1 MRRRRRRNTRS
12 NPRPPRSPV
21 LLCKNPFHM
30 TCVVNCYGQHAHPQP
45 LARVGQ
51 ACAVGS
57 AGMVHGEAAF
67 GVPMGRQA
75 GAAGRGR
82 GRAVVQCD
90 GGAVTHFL
98 RTRTISAARALSPAA
113 LTAPHAR
120 PHRTTITTLAH
131 PPSCTRT
138 LRARTAL
145 HAFLCSSSLFCC
157 VLIRSAVLLLTH
169 DKPTSQPHQ
178 SRRSSSTKPST

>member
-1 MRRRRRRNTRS
+1 MANPLSRS
-12 NPRPPRSPV
+12 RLQGRPERDVPEAPLWCSVRS
-21 LLCKNPFHM
+21 LLACRWDVDER
-30 TCVVNCYGQHAHPQP
+30 TG
-45 LARVGQ
+45 RVG
-51 ACAVGS
+51 
-57 AGMVHGEAAF
+57 
-67 GVPMGRQA
+67 
-75 GAAGRGR
+75 RGC
-82 GRAVVQCD
+82 AVVQCD